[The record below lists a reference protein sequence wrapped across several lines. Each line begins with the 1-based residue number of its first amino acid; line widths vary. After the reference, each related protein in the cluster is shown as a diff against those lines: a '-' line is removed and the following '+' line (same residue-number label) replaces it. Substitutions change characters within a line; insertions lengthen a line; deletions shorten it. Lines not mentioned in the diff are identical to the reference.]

1 MLPSLIPVSKQDL
14 IWERSYIYATTE
26 LSIHWCL
33 KRRWWSESV
42 WQIEAPHLSFHTS
55 GNDIISLTNWHWLR
69 GLNFSFSLFFCTMTV
84 NTPIPGKVSLN
95 GCSSFQMAVV
105 QESKR
110 FSAQK
115 ALLWKKKTCHYDSR
129 TSGFFFS
136 LFLCNKMQSSW
147 THKSHW
153 VFIYLII
160 YFSNS
165 YIGVPTFQP
174 FWFILGLSNIQIH
187 FGLFLFFAT
196 HCQNCKCRCNK
207 VIFKHPF
214 HLKLRMFACSSLK
227 CQKVTTLSTLLFFLQ
242 VDLWHLDF
250 LVSLSTVLSV
260 VT

>member
-1 MLPSLIPVSKQDL
+1 MAALHFRWQ
-14 IWERSYIYATTE
+14 
-26 LSIHWCL
+26 LSRRVKDFLH
-33 KRRWWSESV
+33 KRPYCE
-42 WQIEAPHLSFHTS
+42 
-55 GNDIISLTNWHWLR
+55 
-69 GLNFSFSLFFCTMTV
+69 
-84 NTPIPGKVSLN
+84 
-95 GCSSFQMAVV
+95 
-105 QESKR
+105 
-110 FSAQK
+110 
-115 ALLWKKKTCHYDSR
+115 KKNCHYDSQ

-214 HLKLRMFACSSLK
+214 HLKLRMFAGSSLK
-227 CQKVTTLSTLLFFLQ
+227 CQKVTTLSTLFFFLQ